1 MPESLEHEWDYRI
14 VRHGDD
20 LVAIHEV
27 TYIDGEEYISM
38 PYTSLSSSDI
48 PTLASHYQMVATA
61 FTQPVLDL
69 SLFDEDSDGFYHRIN
84 PLDRLARLDEEL
96 GLT

>member
-1 MPESLEHEWDYRI
+1 MPEPQWDYRI
-14 VRHGDD
+14 VRHADD
-20 LVAIHEV
+20 YLAIHEV
-27 TYIDGEEYISM
+27 TYIDGEEYISFAE
-38 PYTSLSSSDI
+38 TGLSAADI

-69 SLFDEDSDGFYHRIN
+69 SLFDEDSDGFYHRMK
-84 PLDRLARLDEEL
+84 PLDRLAKLDEEL